1 MELERVDELDPVD
14 DPPAVELPVDVLD
27 RPDDERLEDERP
39 DDRPDERLEDEL
51 PVEPV
56 APLERPVELLERP
69 VVEEPPALL
78 VDRDDEP
85 VLPAEVPEDSSS
97 IPDGA
102 HVSGS
107 GRPSRRL
114 FT

>member
-1 MELERVDELDPVD
+1 MPVVEPERVDELDLVD

-27 RPDDERLEDERP
+27 RPDDERLEDDRLEDERL
-39 DDRPDERLEDEL
+39 DDERPDERLDDD
-51 PVEPV
+51 
-56 APLERPVELLERP
+56 RPVD
-69 VVEEPPALL
+69 EEPPALL

-97 IPDGA
+97 IPEGA